1 MFSYSKDGITVSSM
15 LDTRKPNARNEYPIK
30 IRVNHKRQREYY
42 SIGRSISKDEWEKLP
57 TSKTTAAKK
66 LKEEIESSFSLVR
79 KNVEYLVERGE
90 FSVDLLNL
98 RLGRGTGDTVNTA
111 IRAKIE
117 MLKNEGRIGSMR
129 TYENTLVLVER
140 FAGKNIQFSSIN
152 ISWLKRC
159 EQEWLK
165 NKNYTTIGIHF
176 RNLRTILNDAK
187 RAGVIKE
194 AQYPFGKGKFEIKT
208 GEAHKKALSM
218 EQIKD
223 IFEYYSENET
233 TMRYRDLWVMSY
245 LCNGINITDL
255 AKLHFSNII
264 NGEICFVRQKT
275 SRTAKTRREIK
286 VVITDDIQR
295 IIDKWGN
302 KPKPDSFIFP
312 YLKGNESP
320 LEQKTII
327 EDLIKRINKRMKLI
341 GEELGIGKITTYAA
355 RHSYATILK
364 RSGANIAYISESLGH
379 TDLKTTES
387 YLASFERE
395 ERIKNAALLTQF
407 SL

>member
-15 LDTRKPNARNEYPIK
+15 LDPRKLNSRNEYPIK
-30 IRVNHKRQREYY
+30 IRVNYKRQREYY
-42 SIGRSISKDEWEKLP
+42 STGRSISKDEWEKLP
-57 TSKTTAAKK
+57 QSKTTSAKK

-79 KNVEYLVERGE
+79 KNVEYMVERGE
-90 FSVDLLNL
+90 FSFDLLNL

-117 MLKNEGRIGSMR
+117 ELKSDGRISTMKLFV
-129 TYENTLVLVER
+129 NTLLLIER
-140 FAGKNIQFSSIN
+140 FGGANIQFSSITVN
-152 ISWLKRC
+152 WLKLC

-165 NKNYTTIGIHF
+165 TKKYSTIGMHF
-176 RNLRTILNDAK
+176 RNLRIVMNDAR
-187 RAGVIKE
+187 RAGVVKE
-194 AQYPFGKGKFEIKT
+194 SQYPFGRGKFEIKT
-208 GEAHKKALSM
+208 GEAHKKALTKN
-218 EQIKD
+218 QIKA
-223 IFEYYSENET
+223 IFEYNTTNEA
-233 TMRYRDLWVMSY
+233 TMKYKDLWIMCY
-245 LCNGINITDL
+245 LCNGINIADL
-255 AKLHFSNII
+255 IKLRFSDII

-275 SRTAKTRREIK
+275 ARTTKSRKEIRII
-286 VVITDDIQR
+286 VTDEIQR
-295 IIDKWGN
+295 IIDRWGN
-302 KPKPDSFIFP
+302 APSKDNYLFSF
-312 YLKGNESP
+312 LKGKESP
-320 LEQKTII
+320 IERKSILEDVIV
-327 EDLIKRINKRMKLI
+327 RINKRMKLI
-341 GEELGIGKITTYAA
+341 GEELGIGKITTYTA